1 MFSLTANVKVE
12 VDPAA
17 PAVPSIASRAADA
30 IYNVTRAN
38 LT

>member
-1 MFSLTANVKVE
+1 MLKLE

-17 PAVPSIASRAADA
+17 PAVPSTASRAVDA